1 MKKLVVVAAL
11 VLAPLAVRAS
21 ELTDK
26 VRIYAP
32 IIALASA
39 CDLTVLSATLNEHG
53 AMLKGIKW
61 NTKARK
67 LLASV
72 HWETQVAYIKARDA
86 GDRRGFCKRFIE
98 ANREHVRSR
107 ATDAERLTLKANNR
121 VRGTVVRDVCGS
133 TNTAAKLSHADR
145 KTYETIRQA
154 LQIEAREVA
163 EARGLD
169 VADFLEEVTDRFC
182 EAMAKR

>member
-1 MKKLVVVAAL
+1 MPPSTST
-11 VLAPLAVRAS
+11 APCS
-21 ELTDK
+21 EESK
-26 VRIYAP
+26 
-32 IIALASA
+32 S
-39 CDLTVLSATLNEHG
+39 
-53 AMLKGIKW
+53 
-61 NTKARK
+61 NTKTRK

-133 TNTAAKLSHADR
+133 TNTAAKLSHADH

-163 EARGLD
+163 EARGFD